1 MKKENSLMDIIKK
14 KLVML
19 INSFNEFI
27 KKTKGN
33 LTLYIFTSILF
44 TGAVVLSIIGNNSTY
59 DGKIENLSYQISEFN
74 KTTNNDD
81 NTTLFTVAKKMT
93 QIIK

>member
-1 MKKENSLMDIIKK
+1 MKKENFLMDNIKK

-27 KKTKGN
+27 KKIKGN

-44 TGAVVLSIIGNNSTY
+44 TGAVVLTAGHSGSS
-59 DGKIENLSYQISEFN
+59 GKYSGRFPEEEKAFHADC
-74 KTTNNDD
+74 TP
-81 NTTLFTVAKKMT
+81 
-93 QIIK
+93 